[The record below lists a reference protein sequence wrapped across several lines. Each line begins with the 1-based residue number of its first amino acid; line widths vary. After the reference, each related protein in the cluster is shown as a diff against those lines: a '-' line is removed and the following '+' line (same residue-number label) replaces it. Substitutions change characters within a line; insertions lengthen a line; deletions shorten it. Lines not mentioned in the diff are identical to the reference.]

1 MRGTNNLKHKLYEYN
16 NNMYKFLMNIELYS
30 GTVCHASDIGGNG
43 RWTTM
48 YIYSVCILYIDGK
61 RSHKTVISRKYTFY
75 CHLFNTFDNKKY
87 VFFRHEK

>member
-43 RWTTM
+43 R
-48 YIYSVCILYIDGK
+48 
-61 RSHKTVISRKYTFY
+61 
-75 CHLFNTFDNKKY
+75 
-87 VFFRHEK
+87 